1 LKGKTPNKKEKKWLD
16 AICQLGCIVCR
27 NEGQLGSPAEPH
39 HIIDGMGSK
48 KNHMRTIPLC
58 PKHHRTGEDNFLWVS
73 RHPFK
78 KAFEE
83 RYGSEEKLLKQTE
96 GMVDA

>member
-1 LKGKTPNKKEKKWLD
+1 
-16 AICQLGCIVCR
+16 
-27 NEGQLGSPAEPH
+27 
-39 HIIDGMGSK
+39 
-48 KNHMRTIPLC
+48 
-58 PKHHRTGEDNFLWVS
+58 VS

-83 RYGSEEKLLKQTE
+83 RYGSEEELLKQTE